1 VAAVSVPD
9 ELDRTIRDALAGPPQ
24 SSTRLRPVD
33 RRLAELLG
41 LDPEKVR
48 AKVVDDAGVVENR
61 LGEGGIVNRQPDLVA
76 ILLSNDA
83 ALDRTAEKV
92 ARLTGPGTNIG
103 AAAIFVDIDQ
113 GWEIAMLIAPEG
125 NGLEANIRNWYPE
138 VSVRRPGGRDDT
150 DFLRALIERWRR
162 ELGYPRQH
170 DKEQIAARDEVLHV
184 LTPESLD
191 RAIADPEAF
200 DLVAFRRIASNAYG
214 GAGNQGQI
222 NSYLSAGPEA
232 IPPLART
239 IRHLL
244 YGPGD
249 EVGRLDDVLDNP
261 EWKVRGFGEALATK
275 CLSIAYPERWVPL
288 FVYRGENGKRAV
300 MRLPELPVEP
310 LNERGKS
317 RAELAKESNDV
328 LHDLLRPYYGDDLWG
343 AMAFLW
349 WLLKQKED
357 EEELIAPDTD
367 VEGLAGEL
375 LLPADWLRRVL
386 ELLEDKKQLIF
397 YGPPGTGKTYVA
409 RRLARFI
416 APDDQHRRTIQFH
429 PSYSYEDFV
438 EGYRPRDGEDGSVRY
453 ELTPGPLRQL
463 AKVAEESAEPCVL
476 LIDEINR
483 GNIAKVFGEL
493 YYLLEYRGDDDQIDL
508 QYGSEPFELA
518 ENFLIVATMNTA
530 DRSIAILDAAL
541 RRRFP
546 FVEFF
551 PDRWPVDGLLHRWL
565 QRHAPTMVYV
575 ADLVDAANRI
585 LPDRHLQIGPSYFMR
600 PGLNRRW
607 LERIWAHSILP
618 YIEEQFFDEPDR
630 VEEFTLAAI
639 EQRVDRGADRAP
651 EPNEEVEDP
660 EPEAD
665 PASGV
670 EAE

>member
-1 VAAVSVPD
+1 VAVPD
-9 ELDRTIRDALAGPPQ
+9 ELDRIIRGALAGPHQ
-24 SSTRLRPVD
+24 NANRLRPVD

-41 LDPEKVR
+41 LDAEKVR

-61 LGEGGIVNRQPDLVA
+61 LGEGGIVNRQPDFVA

-83 ALDRTAEKV
+83 QLERTAEKV

-103 AAAIFVDIDQ
+103 VAAIFVDVDQ
-113 GWEIAMLIAPEG
+113 GWEIATLIAPEESE
-125 NGLEANIRNWYPE
+125 LETHVREWYPE
-138 VSVRRPGGRDDT
+138 VVVRRPGRQTNVDS
-150 DFLRALIERWRR
+150 LRALIERCKR
-162 ELGYPRQH
+162 ELGYPRQR
-170 DKEQIAARDEVLHV
+170 DRDQIAAREEVLPV
-184 LTPESLD
+184 LTQESLD
-191 RAIADPEAF
+191 AAIANPETF
-200 DLVAFRRIASNAYG
+200 DLAAFRRIASNAYG
-214 GAGNQGQI
+214 GTGNQGQI

-232 IPPLART
+232 IAPLART
-239 IRHLL
+239 IRQLL

-249 EVGRLDDVLDNP
+249 EVDRLDDVLKNP

-275 CLSIAYPERWVPL
+275 CLAIVYPDRWVPL

-300 MRLPELPVEP
+300 MRLPDLPVEP
-310 LNERGKS
+310 LDERGKS
-317 RAELAKESNDV
+317 RAQLAKQSNDV
-328 LHDLLRPYYGDDLWG
+328 LRDLLRPYYGDDSWG

-349 WLLKQKED
+349 WLLKQKQD
-357 EEELIAPDTD
+357 EEELIPEDGS
-367 VEGLAGEL
+367 VEEVADEL
-375 LLPADWLRRVL
+375 LLPAEWLRRVL

-416 APDDQHRRTIQFH
+416 APDDQHRKTVQFH

-438 EGYRPRDGEDGSVRY
+438 EGYRPRDGDDGSIRY

-463 AKVAEESAEPCVL
+463 AKIAEESAEPCVL

-508 QYGSEPFELA
+508 QYGSEPFELS

-541 RRRFP
+541 RRRFH

-551 PDRWPVDGLLHRWL
+551 PDRWPIEGLLRRWL
-565 QRHAPTMVYV
+565 QRHAPTMVHV
-575 ADLVDAANRI
+575 ADVVDAANRM
-585 LPDRHLQIGPSYFMR
+585 LPDRHLQIGPSHFMR
-600 PGLNRRW
+600 PGLDRQW

-618 YIEEQFFDEPDR
+618 YVEEHFFDEPDR
-630 VEEFTLAAI
+630 VEEFALGAI
-639 EQRVDRGADRAP
+639 EQRVNRASGDAP
-651 EPNEEVEDP
+651 ESTEEVEHP
-660 EPEAD
+660 AEAD

>member
-1 VAAVSVPD
+1 MAAVSVPD
-9 ELDRTIRDALAGPPQ
+9 ELDRIIRDALAGPTQ

-61 LGEGGIVNRQPDLVA
+61 LGEGGIVNRKPDLLA

-83 ALDRTAEKV
+83 QLDRAAEKV

-103 AAAIFVDIDQ
+103 ATAIFVDIDQ
-113 GWEIAMLIAPEG
+113 GWEIATLIAPEG
-125 NGLEANIRNWYPE
+125 NGLEAEVRAWYPE
-138 VSVRRPGGRDDT
+138 VSVRRPGSGDT
-150 DFLRALIERWRR
+150 DSLRALIERCKR
-162 ELGYPRQH
+162 ELGYRRQQ
-170 DKEQIAARDEVLHV
+170 DKDQIAAREEVLNV
-184 LTPESLD
+184 LTPQSLD
-191 RAIADPEAF
+191 AAIADPETF
-200 DLVAFRRIASNAYG
+200 DLAAFRRIASNAYG

-222 NSYLSAGPEA
+222 NSYLSAGLEA

-249 EVGRLDDVLDNP
+249 ELDRLDDVLDNP

-275 CLSIAYPERWVPL
+275 CLAIVYPERWVPL

-310 LNERGKS
+310 LDERGKS
-317 RAELAKESNDV
+317 RAQLAKESNNV
-328 LHDLLRPYYGDDLWG
+328 LHDLLQPYYGDDSWG
-343 AMAFLW
+343 AMVFLW

-357 EEELIAPDTD
+357 EEELIVPDLD
-367 VEGLAGEL
+367 IEELADEL
-375 LLPADWLRRVL
+375 LLPAEWLRRVL

-416 APDDQHRRTIQFH
+416 APDDQHRKTVQFH

-438 EGYRPRDGEDGSVRY
+438 EGYRPRDGENGGVRY
-453 ELTPGPLRQL
+453 ELTPGPLRKL

-476 LIDEINR
+476 MIDEINR

-508 QYGSEPFELA
+508 QYGSEPFELP

-541 RRRFP
+541 RRRFH

-551 PDRWPVDGLLHRWL
+551 PDRWPIEGLLRRWL
-565 QRHAPTMVYV
+565 QRHAPAMVYV
-575 ADLVDAANRI
+575 ADLVDAVNRT

-600 PGLNRRW
+600 PGLNRQW

-618 YIEEQFFDEPDR
+618 YVEEQFFDEPDR
-630 VEEFTLAAI
+630 VEEFALAAI
-639 EQRVDRGADRAP
+639 EQRVNSAPGGAP
-651 EPNEEVEDP
+651 ESNEEVEYP
-660 EPEAD
+660 AEAD

-670 EAE
+670 EAD